1 MRIQWCITSIFAASL
16 VLLVA
21 GSATAQFD
29 RGNSNSLLQGTY
41 RYTMVVTC
49 SRSGEF
55 TDLPDLRPIGG
66 GFQVTSHTTGLITYD
81 GRGHAAVDERGIL
94 ISPGPY
100 PNDSLPEHTTIG
112 PIVYDTKHCDWTYTM
127 QGNRTFTQG
136 GDCRGFDKYGPV
148 AFGIPGEEVF
158 VTGIKL
164 EGQIGS
170 RGQVLI
176 WNQVAPTI
184 ETLTTSTGF
193 STKQVCGYTGT
204 AVRAGLDDD

>member
-29 RGNSNSLLQGTY
+29 RGNSNGLLQGTY

-81 GRGHAAVDERGIL
+81 GRGQAHEDQRGIV
-94 ISPGPY
+94 IFPGPY
-100 PNDSLPEHTTIG
+100 SPNSESVTIG
-112 PIVYDTKHCDWTYTM
+112 PIVWDQQHCDWTYKV
-127 QGNRTFTQG
+127 NRDRTFTQG
-136 GDCRGFDKYGPV
+136 GDCRGVDKYGPV
-148 AFGIPGEEVF
+148 ALGIPGEEVLN
-158 VTGIKL
+158 TGIKL
-164 EGQIGS
+164 EGQIGA

-184 ETLTTSTGF
+184 ETLTTNTGF
-193 STKQVCGYTGT
+193 STKQVCGYSGT
-204 AVRAGLDDD
+204 AVRVGRDDD